1 MNLPA
6 DIFFTDGCM
15 RCPRGG
21 TADCNVQTWK
31 APLAELRRIL
41 LACGLTE
48 ELKWGSACYTWQ
60 ENNVVILAARNANAT
75 IGFFKGTLLT
85 DSFGLLQKPGENSQ
99 SARVLAFQS
108 GQEVRKMEDQL
119 KTYIFEAI
127 EVEKAGL
134 KVDFKAKHELELVPE
149 LVQMMEEMPELKAA
163 FEALTPGRQRGYHL
177 FFSAPK
183 QSKTRISRIEKSIP
197 RILEGKGMQD

>member
-48 ELKWGSACYTWQ
+48 ELKWGGACYTFQ
-60 ENNVVILAARNANAT
+60 KANVVILGALNHHAT
-75 IGFFKGTLLT
+75 IGFFKGALMADT
-85 DSFGLLQKPGENSQ
+85 FGLLEKPGENSQ
-99 SARVLAFQS
+99 SARVIRFQT
-108 GQEVRKMEDQL
+108 GQEVRAVEDQL

-127 EVEKAGL
+127 EVEKSGL
-134 KVDFKAKHELELVPE
+134 KVDFKQRHSLELVPE
-149 LVQMMEEMPELKAA
+149 LVQMMEDMPELKAA